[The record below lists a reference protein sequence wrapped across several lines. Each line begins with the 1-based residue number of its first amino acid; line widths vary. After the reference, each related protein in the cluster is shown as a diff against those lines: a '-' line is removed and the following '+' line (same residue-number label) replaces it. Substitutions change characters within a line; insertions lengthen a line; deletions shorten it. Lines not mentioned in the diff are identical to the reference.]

1 MSKVT
6 VIVIQH
12 KTPTHLSFCK
22 TRSIHAHTC
31 KISLGEPDEEAPKT
45 VVNDLST
52 KLWFHGPMT
61 RQEAEN
67 VLSRNGDFLVRESTT
82 NPGQYVLSGQQN
94 GYPKHLLLVDPDGV
108 VSFLR
113 RKIYFF
119 LCVHVP
125 ACSSI
130 HRQLFSAGHRFVFVF
145 LSVHSPTGA
154 CAQRTT
160 HCLYLNGNHF
170 SFRSPRCEP
179 RTSHLTAS
187 IISYVTIKTTR
198 FPSSPL
204 EVSCSFVK

>member
-113 RKIYFF
+113 RKIYLF
-119 LCVHVP
+119 LC
-125 ACSSI
+125 ACSCM
-130 HRQLFSAGHRFVFVF
+130 FVYTPAIIFCRPSVRVC
-145 LSVHSPTGA
+145 LSVRPSPYGGMCSTHHS
-154 CAQRTT
+154 
-160 HCLYLNGNHF
+160 LFVLEWK
-170 SFRSPRCEP
+170 SF
-179 RTSHLTAS
+179 
-187 IISYVTIKTTR
+187 
-198 FPSSPL
+198 F
-204 EVSCSFVK
+204 VSLS